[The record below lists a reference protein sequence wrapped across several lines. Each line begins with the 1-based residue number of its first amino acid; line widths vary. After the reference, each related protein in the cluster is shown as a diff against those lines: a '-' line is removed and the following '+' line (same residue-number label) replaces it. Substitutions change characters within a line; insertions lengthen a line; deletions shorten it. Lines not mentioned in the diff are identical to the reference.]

1 MDQSENIGQLALAL
15 SKVQGKLTHAKKD
28 SKNPFF
34 KSTYADLGSVLD
46 SCRSLLAE
54 HELAIMQFPGQCFAD
69 NELMHMTLTTVLSHS
84 SGEWIKQSMS
94 MPLTKADPQGAG
106 SCLTY
111 MRRYALSA
119 VLAIYADGS
128 DDDGN
133 AASVPVANKRI
144 TMPNLHEKVC
154 TFSGACYIR

>member
-1 MDQSENIGQLALAL
+1 
-15 SKVQGKLTHAKKD
+15 
-28 SKNPFF
+28 
-34 KSTYADLGSVLD
+34 VLD

-144 TMPNLHEKVC
+144 TINE
-154 TFSGACYIR
+154 IE